1 MPLDNYTCFMLL
13 NCSIETFSEYIKQ
26 VDNLGRLAV
35 IGNHIDCNTRLSV
48 WYNIGLENTNSEWLI

>member
-48 WYNIGLENTNSEWLI
+48 